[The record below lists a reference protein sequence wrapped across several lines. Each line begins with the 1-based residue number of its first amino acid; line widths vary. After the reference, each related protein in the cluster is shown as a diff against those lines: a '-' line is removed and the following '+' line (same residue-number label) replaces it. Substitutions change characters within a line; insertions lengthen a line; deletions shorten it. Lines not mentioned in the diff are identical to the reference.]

1 MTVARPRNLRKTG
14 LRRAKQARAKATVE
28 AIVVAGARI
37 LAAKGWAGF
46 TTNAVA
52 AKAGV
57 SIGSLYEYFPD
68 KQAICDAILDRHL
81 TRAEEI
87 AAEELSRLSPQSPLA
102 HSIAALVGG
111 FVRLHADDPKLHRVL
126 SSEVPIGAAQRKR
139 VARLTD
145 MLAAAVAAA
154 LTGRVANPVL
164 SARLI
169 VDASDA
175 LTHRWY
181 VDAQGTSLN
190 PDGLARELTAMFT
203 AYVGG
208 GIVLGSTS

>member
-1 MTVARPRNLRKTG
+1 MRPAPKQKLSKAPV
-14 LRRAKQARAKATVE
+14 RRAKQARAKATVE
-28 AIVVAGARI
+28 AILTAGARI

-68 KQAICDAILDRHL
+68 KRAISDAILDRHL

-87 AAEELSRLSPQSPLA
+87 AAEELSRLPPGAPLA
-102 HSIAALVGG
+102 HAIAALVDG

-126 SSEVPIGAAQRKR
+126 SSEVPAGPAQRKR
-139 VARLTD
+139 VTRLTNA
-145 MLAAAVAAA
+145 LAAAAAAA
-154 LTGRVANPVL
+154 LTGRVSDPVL

-169 VDASDA
+169 VDAADA

-181 VDAQGTSLN
+181 VDAQGTAV
-190 PDGLARELTAMFT
+190 DAGALARELTAMFT
-203 AYVGG
+203 AYAGR
-208 GIVLGSTS
+208 GIVLDSGA